1 MKKSSSGLGRRLHM
15 MKRVLVTVV
24 FIGLSLSVLYAVK
37 AKQSNYP
44 GKASEKTFQELQHEL
59 NREKHKK
66 KVMSRFE
73 VMEGQ
78 RGLRVEDISLTL
90 LNYSY
95 HYLNESGRRQP
106 FVTVQCS
113 IDISRFE
120 ENAAKVREY
129 LKSTGRR
136 FSVDIRLPDNERTI
150 LGLIDD
156 VKDEFITLAALPK
169 WVNPVVQ
176 FAELRKGRPEYVI
189 LTVEP
194 AENCTECDLVK
205 ALNTAVFGFDAKSK
219 TYDKILEIKTYREVE
234 DHDYL
239 SEGRGYVDKSTV
251 SWSDW
256 VHNEYRELIIST
268 ERDTF
273 GPEGAA
279 KPAFKSKKEIYGW
292 VGDKELAM
300 VERIVDGKSTMNRRG
315 KPLSGVDVTLKDGE
329 LYEKNG
335 TELGGKITS
344 TGGKVNSYLLSPDK
358 QYVAYSI
365 IAGYIDAAGLYE
377 EVEEIPQDPVYHVVV
392 MDVEQKKQLT
402 EIEPPNK
409 NEPFIRAKRWISNDE
424 LLLYESDGLAAGWS
438 YVYNAVTNELRRA
451 DIQEMNL

>member
-1 MKKSSSGLGRRLHM
+1 MRV
-15 MKRVLVTVV
+15 MKRVLVTLV
-24 FIGLSLSVLYAVK
+24 FIGLSLSAFNAVK
-37 AKQSNYP
+37 AKQVGHPS
-44 GKASEKTFQELQHEL
+44 KASEKSFQKLQDEL
-59 NREKHKK
+59 NKEKHKK
-66 KVMSRFE
+66 KVLSRFE

-95 HYLNESGRRQP
+95 HYLNDSGRRQP

-129 LKSTGRR
+129 LKSTGRH
-136 FSVDIRLPDNERTI
+136 FSVDIRLPDTERTI
-150 LGLIDD
+150 VGLIDD

-169 WVNPVVQ
+169 WVKPVLQ

-205 ALNTAVFGFDAKSK
+205 ALNTAVFGFEAKSK

-256 VHNEYRELIIST
+256 ARNGYRELIIST
-268 ERDTF
+268 ERETF
-273 GPEGAA
+273 GPEGAT

-292 VGDKELAM
+292 VSDKELTL
-300 VERIVDGKSTMNRRG
+300 VERIVDGKSIMNRRG
-315 KPLSGVDVTLKDGE
+315 KPLSGVEVVLKDGE
-329 LYEKNG
+329 LYEKSG
-335 TELGGKITS
+335 TGLGGKITS
-344 TGGKVNSYLLSPDK
+344 TDGKVNSYLQSPDK

-365 IAGYIDAAGLYE
+365 IVGFIDAPGLYE
-377 EVEEIPQDPVYHVVV
+377 EVVEEIPQDPVYQIVV
-392 MDVEQKKQLT
+392 MDIEQRKQLT
-402 EIEPPNK
+402 VIKPPAE
-409 NEPFIRAKRWISNDE
+409 NEPFLYVDQWISSDE
-424 LLLYESDGLAAGWS
+424 LLLHDSDGLAVGWS

-451 DIQEMNL
+451 DIQESKL